1 MDLTPLES
9 AHYARLSEMQQERFL
24 WRTEQMT
31 PQQRKCQQVALS
43 AVAAMEAA
51 RRGEEHKR
59 RLTPERK
66 WQLMEENR
74 LRKVALETSVRP
86 PLPRIIVTTPQAFWL
101 DYKTVRLGFGGAI
114 RQE

>member
-1 MDLTPLES
+1 
-9 AHYARLSEMQQERFL
+9 
-24 WRTEQMT
+24 
-31 PQQRKCQQVALS
+31 
-43 AVAAMEAA
+43 MEAA
-51 RRGEEHKR
+51 KRGKEHER

-74 LRKVALETSVRP
+74 KRKVALETSVRP

>member
-9 AHYARLSEMQQERFL
+9 AHYARLSEIQQERFL
-24 WRTEQMT
+24 WRTEHMT
-31 PQQRKCQQVALS
+31 PHQRKCQQVAYAS
-43 AVAAMEAA
+43 AEAA
-51 RRGEEHKR
+51 RAAKRGEEHER

-86 PLPRIIVTTPQAFWL
+86 PLPRIIVTKPGILWM
-101 DYKTVRLGFGGAI
+101 DYTTERRGRFGAVV
-114 RQE
+114 QD